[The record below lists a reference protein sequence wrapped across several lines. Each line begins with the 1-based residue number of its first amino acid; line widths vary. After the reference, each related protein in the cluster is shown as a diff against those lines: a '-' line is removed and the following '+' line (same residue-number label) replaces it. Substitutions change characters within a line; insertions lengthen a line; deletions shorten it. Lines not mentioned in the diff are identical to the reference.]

1 VILDLPQGGPG
12 WIFASAESLL
22 ALVIGAGVAG
32 VCSGGLAL
40 SARNGGPMQPIA
52 GRAFG
57 ASVVA
62 MAGIGAAAAL
72 GVAGAAAQLS
82 RVAASVPA
90 HAIDGELALCF
101 LLYLLVGATAAALDI
116 QAMLQGGADGAHRFA
131 RQIWRL
137 CVALFLAAGSF
148 FLGQQK
154 LLPAL
159 LRGTPL
165 LIIPVFAPLVIV
177 SFWLLRARLATMLR
191 GPARTATIAMSE
203 RAA

>member
-1 VILDLPQGGPG
+1 MILDLPQGSTA
-12 WIFASAESLL
+12 WFFAAAESLI

-32 VCSGGLAL
+32 VCSGGVAL
-40 SARNGGPMQPIA
+40 FARESGTLRRFA

-57 ASVVA
+57 VSTLVMSGA
-62 MAGIGAAAAL
+62 GAAAAL
-72 GVAGAAAQLS
+72 SVAAAGVQLNGVAANLPA
-82 RVAASVPA
+82 RV
-90 HAIDGELALCF
+90 IDGELAQSF
-101 LLYLLVGATAAALDI
+101 FLYLLVGATAMALDI
-116 QAMLQGGADGAHRFA
+116 RSLLQGDTDNAFHLA
-131 RQIWRL
+131 RQLWRL

-165 LIIPVFAPLVIV
+165 LFVPQLAPLVIV
-177 SFWLLRARLATMLR
+177 SFWLLRARLAAMLR
-191 GPARTATIAMSE
+191 GPASTGAITMAE